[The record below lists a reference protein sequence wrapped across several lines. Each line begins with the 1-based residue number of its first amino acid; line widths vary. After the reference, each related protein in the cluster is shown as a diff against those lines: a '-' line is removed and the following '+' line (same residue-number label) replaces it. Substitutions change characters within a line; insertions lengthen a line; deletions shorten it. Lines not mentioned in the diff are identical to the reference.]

1 MNGDRIGS
9 TQANADPGEWI
20 GLFPALARLEPESRL
35 RLSRAARPVAAPSGT
50 TLFHPGDACE
60 RYLMVIGG
68 SIRVWMVA
76 ENGREVVLYRVG
88 AGETCILTT
97 ACLMASE
104 AYGAEAVAETDVR
117 AVTLSAAAFDELAT
131 SSAVF
136 RRFVF
141 ASYGTRLAD
150 LMLLIQEVAFRRV
163 DVRLARFL
171 IDHRGD
177 EGQIATTHQNLAV
190 ELGTAREV
198 VSRQLKEFERRGVVT
213 LSRGG
218 LRVIDVEGLRRIA
231 EQGDL

>member
-1 MNGDRIGS
+1 MNGDGTGS
-9 TQANADPGEWI
+9 SPADPDPGEWI
-20 GLFPALARLEPESRL
+20 DRFPALARLEPESRARL
-35 RLSRAARPVAAPSGT
+35 RRAARPVTAPPGT
-50 TLFHPGDACE
+50 TLFHVGDACE
-60 RYLMVIGG
+60 RYVMVIAG

-88 AGETCILTT
+88 PGETCILTT
-97 ACLMASE
+97 ACLMAGE
-104 AYGAEAVAETDVR
+104 DYGAEAVAETEVR
-117 AVTLSAAAFDELAT
+117 AVTLSVAAFDELAT
-131 SSAVF
+131 SSPVF

-171 IDHRGD
+171 LDHRGE
-177 EGQIATTHQNLAV
+177 EGQLATTHQNLAV

-198 VSRQLKEFERRGVVT
+198 VSRQLKEFERRGIVA

-218 LRVIDVEGLRRIA
+218 LRVVDDDRLRRIA
-231 EQGDL
+231 EQDGA